1 MVLVFMTS
9 TIDIRENRE
18 VVTIDIPGAFF
29 SRHQQGLHCHAN
41 ERNISQADGKDGP
54 KTIQEI
60 PSRQKR
66 EESAIPTSTEG
77 VRYSFTKSWHQSLN
91 QWALLSTHMIPV

>member
-1 MVLVFMTS
+1 V
-9 TIDIRENRE
+9 
-18 VVTIDIPGAFF
+18 
-29 SRHQQGLHCHAN
+29 N

-54 KTIQEI
+54 KAIQEEI

-77 VRYSFTKSWHQSLN
+77 VRYSFPKSWYQILN
-91 QWALLSTHMIPV
+91 QWALSSTHMIPV